1 MCVRNLQILI
11 NHCAE
16 GSSRITLHLVI
27 DTVIDNGTVSIITSN
42 LISVKRWKEDPVVSD
57 WHPPGLVL
65 LGGESQRK
73 RCMKRD
79 ILPAG
84 TGGVA

>member
-1 MCVRNLQILI
+1 MCVRNFQIHI
-11 NHCAE
+11 NHCAK
-16 GSSRITLHLVI
+16 GSSRIILHLVI

-42 LISVKRWKEDPVVSD
+42 LISVKRWKEDPVVFD
-57 WHPPGLVL
+57 WYPPGLVL
-65 LGGESQRK
+65 LGQDSQRK
-73 RCMKRD
+73 RCVKRG